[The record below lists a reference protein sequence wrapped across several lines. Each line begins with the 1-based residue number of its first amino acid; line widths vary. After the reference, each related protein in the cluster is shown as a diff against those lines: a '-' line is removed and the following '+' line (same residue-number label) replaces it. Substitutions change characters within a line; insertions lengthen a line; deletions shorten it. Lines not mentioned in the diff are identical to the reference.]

1 MDILARF
8 ESSMSNIYVLFD
20 NPPPLNSSEEFVNP

>member
-8 ESSMSNIYVLFD
+8 ESSMSNINVLFD